1 MPMLI
6 VEGTIRV
13 PDVNAAR
20 PIMTRMIEASRAE
33 PGCIEYVYAV
43 DLLDPTLVRISER
56 WTTRAALAAH
66 AKASHL
72 AEWRS
77 HWPQLRITDRS
88 LRLYEGE
95 PEVI

>member
-1 MPMLI
+1 LK
-6 VEGTIRV
+6 R
-13 PDVNAAR
+13 
-20 PIMTRMIEASRAE
+20 RAE
-33 PGCIEYVYAV
+33 PGCIEYAYAI

-66 AKASHL
+66 SKAPHL

-77 HWPQLRITDRS
+77 HWPRLRITDRS